1 MRGVNVLKKFF
12 VFLLAAVMVF
22 SLVACSNGTEPVE
35 QTKKEKVESKVESKG
50 TQYPITVKDA
60 SGTDVQF
67 DKEPQRIV
75 SISPAETEV
84 LFALGLGE
92 QVVGVT
98 EWCDYPAEAK
108 AKAKVGDMNSNMEAI
123 LALNPDV
130 IIGGYTLNAE
140 AVKKLRELGKRVFT
154 VEPKTIDQ
162 VMERIL
168 QVGTITNR
176 QTEAKKVVL
185 SMKEKRQ
192 QVIDAV
198 VQVTDAQKQKIYL
211 EFDAMWTVGK
221 GEFGDDLIRL
231 SGAKNIARDKQGWV
245 QINDEFI
252 ITQNPGV
259 IIYASYT
266 QDNAVGEA
274 IKKRSGWSAIE
285 AVKQNRVIGLDANMI
300 SRPGPRITDG
310 LFEIAKGVYPE
321 LVK

>member
-1 MRGVNVLKKFF
+1 
-12 VFLLAAVMVF
+12 
-22 SLVACSNGTEPVE
+22 
-35 QTKKEKVESKVESKG
+35 VESKVESKG

-176 QTEAKKVVL
+176 QAEAEKVVL

-198 VQVTDAQKQKIYL
+198 AQVTDAQKQKIYL